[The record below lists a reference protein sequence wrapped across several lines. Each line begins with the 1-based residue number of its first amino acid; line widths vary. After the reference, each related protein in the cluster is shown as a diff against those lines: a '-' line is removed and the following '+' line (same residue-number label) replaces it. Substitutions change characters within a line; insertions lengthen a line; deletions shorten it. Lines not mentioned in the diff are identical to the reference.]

1 VNLPVIGRSACRP
14 TPYPERMTAPR
25 PRARVGVPSRR
36 AGLAVASVAVVAV
49 LGALALPGRIAL
61 HQCVSADGALGPL
74 GLRLALL
81 RNAADCPD
89 GTVAFTPLA
98 RGGVVVLLSVSV
110 PVLLFH
116 LALGAGGLG
125 LSAVLVRAV
134 RSAAGVLA
142 AALPRV
148 PRATVGVVGRVRRFV
163 APVEVR
169 SLRSIAAVLAA
180 HPHRGPPVLPA

>member
-36 AGLAVASVAVVAV
+36 AGLAVASVAV
-49 LGALALPGRIAL
+49 LALPGRIAL

-98 RGGVVVLLSVSV
+98 RGGVVVLLSVAV

>member
-1 VNLPVIGRSACRP
+1 
-14 TPYPERMTAPR
+14 MTAPR
-25 PRARVGVPSRR
+25 PRARAGVPSRR
-36 AGLAVASVAVVAV
+36 AGLAVASITGLAV

-61 HQCVSADGALGPL
+61 HQCVNAGGALGPL

-81 RNAADCPD
+81 RTAADCPD
-89 GTVAFTPLA
+89 GTFAFTPLA
-98 RGGVVVLLSVSV
+98 RGGVVVLLSVAL

-142 AALPRV
+142 AVLPRV
-148 PRATVGVVGRVRRFV
+148 PHATVAVVGRVPRLV
-163 APVEVR
+163 APAEVR
-169 SLRSIAAVLAA
+169 PLRTIAAVLAA

>member
-1 VNLPVIGRSACRP
+1 
-14 TPYPERMTAPR
+14 MTATR
-25 PRARVGVPSRR
+25 PRARTGVPSRR
-36 AGLAVASVAVVAV
+36 AVLAVASVAAITV
-49 LGALALPGRIAL
+49 LGSLALPGRIAL

-81 RNAADCPD
+81 RDAADCPD
-89 GTVAFTPLA
+89 GTVAFAPLA
-98 RGGVVVLLSVSV
+98 RGGVVVLLSVAV

-125 LSAVLVRAV
+125 IGAVLVRAL
-134 RSAAGVLA
+134 RSAARVLA

-148 PRATVGVVGRVRRFV
+148 PRATAAVVGQVPRFV
-163 APVEVR
+163 VTARVR
-169 SLRSIAAVLAA
+169 SLRTIDAALAA